1 MLECRAMFLHKLS
14 RRSFLKSL
22 AALYSG
28 ALLAPISRALLI
40 TQSPNHP
47 TLRLRSGHVSQSLL
61 SSDLIT
67 VRGDQFYY
75 RGERFPIR
83 GFNYYPR
90 THPWKTYNI
99 GEWERGA
106 IEYELRLG
114 ASLGAN
120 VVRTFVDFNYSLDNT
135 RAQQPIDNYYAPIS
149 RYIDN
154 VREFIN
160 VAAQFD
166 LKVILTLLDSMD
178 WAMYQPQNAWMVEEY
193 LRALVPLFVD
203 DPRILCWD
211 LQNEPD
217 KAIREVGAGVVI
229 PFFKHISALVRALD
243 PNHLQTIGWIDRARA
258 AFYPDFNELLDFWCF
273 HFYDNASNLPALIQ
287 FYKSKTSKPV
297 MLQEFGLATGGPGA
311 DGAHTE
317 IDQAAHYTQVMTML
331 DDNKMCGSVF
341 WVLTDF
347 PQGLAGNPPSPLDSP
362 ENHFGVFRLDYA
374 EKPVAAIIRSLWGA
388 KR

>member
-1 MLECRAMFLHKLS
+1 MLECRVMFQ
-14 RRSFLKSL
+14 RRLTRRQFLRTL
-22 AALYSG
+22 AALGSG
-28 ALLAPISRALLI
+28 AVLAPNQGWTPAFS
-40 TQSPNHP
+40 
-47 TLRLRSGHVSQSLL
+47 SQSLAPAL
-61 SSDLIT
+61 QSPPDFVTI
-67 VRGDQFYY
+67 RGDQFYY

-120 VVRTFVDFNYSLDNT
+120 VVRTFIDFNYSLDNT
-135 RAQQPIDNYYAPIS
+135 RSQQPIDNYYAPIA

-166 LKVILTLLDSMD
+166 YKVILTLLDSMD
-178 WAMYQPQNAWMVEEY
+178 WSLYQPQNTWMVEEY
-193 LRALVPLFVD
+193 LRALVPLFAN

-217 KAIREVGAGVVI
+217 KAIREIGAGVVI
-229 PFFKHISALVRALD
+229 PFFKRISALVRALD
-243 PNHLQTIGWIDRARA
+243 PDHLQTIGWIDRVRA
-258 AFYPDFNELLDFWCF
+258 AFYPDLDDLLDYWCF

-287 FYKSKTSKPV
+287 FYKGKTSKPV
-297 MLQEFGLATGGPGA
+297 LLQEFGLATGGPGP

-362 ENHFGVFRLDYA
+362 ENHFGVFRLDYS
-374 EKPVAAIIRSLWGA
+374 EKPAASVIRSLWNA
-388 KR
+388 RR